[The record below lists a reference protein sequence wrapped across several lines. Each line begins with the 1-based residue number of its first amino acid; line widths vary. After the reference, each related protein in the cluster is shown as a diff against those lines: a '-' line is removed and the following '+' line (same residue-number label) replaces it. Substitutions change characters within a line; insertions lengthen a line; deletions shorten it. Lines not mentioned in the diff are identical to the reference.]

1 MTDQRETDA
10 PTRKSTARHLI
21 EITFVLAMV
30 ALAVSVFT
38 GSSKAYEPYNQG
50 TGTILVDSAVC
61 FSSEINSD
69 VIQLLKAYQD
79 VVDAVDDFDLGV
91 GPALSEDD
99 ILWLGRTR
107 GVNKE
112 DMASEEQRDAK
123 REASALTAQQA
134 LELEMAQA
142 SGQAYQS
149 ANKAP
154 EEGSPAE
161 LVMGAK

>member
-69 VIQLLKAYQD
+69 VIQLLKAYQE

-99 ILWLGRTR
+99 ILFGTSLEENNLCA
-107 GVNKE
+107 V
-112 DMASEEQRDAK
+112 MAGSYSVLVLRQAEGHVLFMFPDIGEPYPPFIAAKIDALFDT
-123 REASALTAQQA
+123 EI
-134 LELEMAQA
+134 
-142 SGQAYQS
+142 
-149 ANKAP
+149 
-154 EEGSPAE
+154 
-161 LVMGAK
+161 